1 MQNIELLLPFTLA
14 VTATLYVV
22 YQARKPDRWIG
33 RVLLGLMNLSHS
45 SFTDWG
51 LQHVHI
57 APDFTIL
64 DIGCGGGRTIQK
76 MASIVTAGKV
86 YGVDYAAGSVAA
98 ARAKNAS
105 LIKLGRVE
113 IQQAPVS
120 HLPFPDNH
128 FDLVTAIE
136 THYYWPSLITDLQE
150 IRRVLKPKATLI
162 IIAESYKGGRNDYF
176 QWPVMKL
183 LKATRLSADE
193 HRGMLSAAGF
203 SEVQVL
209 EEFKQG
215 WICALGIKPA

>member
-1 MQNIELLLPFTLA
+1 MQNIELLLPFALA
-14 VTATLYVV
+14 VAATLYVV

-76 MASIVTAGKV
+76 MASSVTAGKV

-98 ARAKNAS
+98 SRAKNAA
-105 LIKLGRVE
+105 LIRAGRVE

-120 HLPFPDNH
+120 QLPFPDNH

-136 THYYWPSLITDLQE
+136 THYYWPNLVSDLKE
-150 IRRVLKPKATLI
+150 IRRVLKPSATLI
-162 IIAESYKGGRNDYF
+162 LIAESYKGGRNDYF
-176 QWPVMKL
+176 QWPVMRL
-183 LKATRLSADE
+183 LNSVHLSVDE
-193 HRGMLSAAGF
+193 HRALFSAAGY
-203 SEVQVL
+203 SDVQVY
-209 EEFKQG
+209 EEPMHG
-215 WICALGIKPA
+215 WICALGRKPA